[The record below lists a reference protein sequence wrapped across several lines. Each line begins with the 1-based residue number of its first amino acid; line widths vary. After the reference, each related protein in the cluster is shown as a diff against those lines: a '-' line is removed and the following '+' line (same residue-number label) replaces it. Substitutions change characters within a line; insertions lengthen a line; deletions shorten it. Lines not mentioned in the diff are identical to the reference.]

1 MDDISMQMILFLL
14 AAGFVAAFVDS
25 VAGGGGLISLP
36 AMLMTGLPLTVALG
50 TNKLASTTGSLTSTI
65 SFMFSGKVNKR
76 LVAWLFP
83 VTFVGAA
90 LGAYTVKQIP
100 SQFLQPLVIVLLIAV
115 TVYTI
120 FKKEWGET
128 STYSGLTR
136 KMAVL
141 SALAA
146 FGLGFYDGFFGP
158 GTGSFLLF
166 AFLMIGFDFVVAAGN
181 AKVLNFASNI
191 ASLLTFIMLDSVNYQ
206 YGLIAAVGMIVGAL
220 TGSQMA
226 IRKGAACVRPLFIAV
241 TVCLI
246 GKQVWDFLK

>member
-1 MDDISMQMILFLL
+1 MDDITVQMIVFLL
-14 AAGFVAAFVDS
+14 AAGFIAAFVDS

-36 AMLMTGLPLTVALG
+36 AMLLTGLPLTVALG

-65 SFMFSGKVNKR
+65 SFMISGKVNKR

-83 VTFVGAA
+83 ITFIGAA

-100 SQFLQPLVIVLLIAV
+100 PQFLKPLVIVLLITVA
-115 TVYTI
+115 VYTV

-128 STYSGLTR
+128 STYSGLTH

-141 SALAA
+141 SALTA
-146 FGLGFYDGFFGP
+146 FVLGFYDGFFGP

-191 ASLLTFIMLDSVNYQ
+191 ASLITFIMLDSVNYY
-206 YGLIAAVGMIVGAL
+206 YGLIAAVGMIAGAL
-220 TGSQMA
+220 AGSQMA
-226 IRKGAACVRPLFIAV
+226 IRKGAACVRPLFIAI
-241 TVCLI
+241 TLCLI
-246 GKQVWDFLK
+246 GKQVWDLFM